1 MKEVESIGVSNAIN
15 MLNLHHQGIEVLYFD
30 NIKIISYYYIENLV
44 SHTILILL
52 LNQIQTDDNC

>member
-30 NIKIISYYYIENLV
+30 IIKIISYYYIENLV